1 MAIADGKVSLKHL
14 VTMETLT
21 NEEVLGL
28 IRRGGD
34 FKNGRADFQLD
45 RQYFAAC
52 LQYGIHCCLIGIQ
65 DSLYK
70 FFTTDSGNVHLS
82 EILQAGL

>member
-45 RQYFAAC
+45 RQYFAAN
-52 LQYGIHCCLIGIQ
+52 LFLKIQ
-65 DSLYK
+65 HEHTSLSK
-70 FFTTDSGNVHLS
+70 WLRKNL
-82 EILQAGL
+82 AWM

>member
-45 RQYFAAC
+45 RQYFRC
-52 LQYGIHCCLIGIQ
+52 Q
-65 DSLYK
+65 SL
-70 FFTTDSGNVHLS
+70 F
-82 EILQAGL
+82 

>member
-28 IRRGGD
+28 IRRGRNN
-34 FKNGRADFQLD
+34 KNGRADFQLD
-45 RQYFAAC
+45 RQYFAAN
-52 LQYGIHCCLIGIQ
+52 LKIQ
-65 DSLYK
+65 HEHTSPSRWLRK
-70 FFTTDSGNVHLS
+70 NL
-82 EILQAGL
+82 AWM

>member
-34 FKNGRADFQLD
+34 FKNGRAVSGVRASNEDLPCFT
-45 RQYFAAC
+45 QYDITEFR
-52 LQYGIHCCLIGIQ
+52 
-65 DSLYK
+65 LY
-70 FFTTDSGNVHLS
+70 FYS
-82 EILQAGL
+82 

>member
-34 FKNGRADFQLD
+34 FKNGRGKVMEQSIGAGQRIKKGMVCSLRLAQFQ
-45 RQYFAAC
+45 RIGCFQCMIVAC
-52 LQYGIHCCLIGIQ
+52 HI
-65 DSLYK
+65 
-70 FFTTDSGNVHLS
+70 
-82 EILQAGL
+82 

>member
-21 NEEVLGL
+21 NEEVLGM

-34 FKNGRADFQLD
+34 FKNGSSWIDSISLPISFLK
-45 RQYFAAC
+45 
-52 LQYGIHCCLIGIQ
+52 IQ
-65 DSLYK
+65 HEHISPLK
-70 FFTTDSGNVHLS
+70 
-82 EILQAGL
+82 

>member
-45 RQYFAAC
+45 RHRSVAFRGY
-52 LQYGIHCCLIGIQ
+52 HPRPS
-65 DSLYK
+65 D
-70 FFTTDSGNVHLS
+70 
-82 EILQAGL
+82 

>member
-28 IRRGGD
+28 I
-34 FKNGRADFQLD
+34 KSAHEK
-45 RQYFAAC
+45 AS
-52 LQYGIHCCLIGIQ
+52 GI
-65 DSLYK
+65 
-70 FFTTDSGNVHLS
+70 
-82 EILQAGL
+82 

>member
-28 IRRGGD
+28 MDLNII
-34 FKNGRADFQLD
+34 KNEEQTLMAELVFLV
-45 RQYFAAC
+45 F
-52 LQYGIHCCLIGIQ
+52 L
-65 DSLYK
+65 
-70 FFTTDSGNVHLS
+70 
-82 EILQAGL
+82 

>member
-28 IRRGGD
+28 IRRG
-34 FKNGRADFQLD
+34 
-45 RQYFAAC
+45 
-52 LQYGIHCCLIGIQ
+52 
-65 DSLYK
+65 
-70 FFTTDSGNVHLS
+70 
-82 EILQAGL
+82 EILKMAELISAGSTVFRCQSLLKIQHERTSPSKWLRKLGLM

>member
-34 FKNGRADFQLD
+34 FKNGRAED
-45 RQYFAAC
+45 RK
-52 LQYGIHCCLIGIQ
+52 
-65 DSLYK
+65 S
-70 FFTTDSGNVHLS
+70 VV
-82 EILQAGL
+82 